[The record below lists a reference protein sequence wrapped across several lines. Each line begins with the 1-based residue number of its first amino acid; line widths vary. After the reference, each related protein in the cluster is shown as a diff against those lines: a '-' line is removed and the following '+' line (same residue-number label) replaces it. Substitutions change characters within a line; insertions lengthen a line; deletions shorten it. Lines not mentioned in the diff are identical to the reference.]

1 MPHIN
6 GEQTIN
12 GKLGEI
18 WINLDGEIRLA
29 MEVKKIEAKVS
40 IEQKEVPV
48 LGDMGTPNKYT
59 GWKGSG
65 TMTCYYMTSYFR
77 KAMLAYIR
85 TGVAPSLTLTIT
97 VDDEGSGRGVE
108 RTTLGKVTIDS
119 IDIAKLDAENT
130 VLEESIPFKFS
141 EVLNYEPF
149 NDL

>member
-1 MPHIN
+1 MPFIN

-18 WINLDGEIRLA
+18 WMNLDGEIRLA
-29 MEVKKIEAKVS
+29 MEVKKIEAKITIS
-40 IEQKEVPV
+40 QKEVPV
-48 LGDMGTPNKYT
+48 IGDMAPGNKYL

-77 KAMLAYIR
+77 KAMMNYIK
-85 TGVAPSLTLTIT
+85 TGIAPSLTLTIT
-97 VDDEGSGRGVE
+97 VDDEGSGRGTE

-119 IDIAKLDAENT
+119 IDIAKLDAEDV
-130 VLEESIPFKFS
+130 VLEESVPFKFS